1 MAKKLKATHEG
12 PLKINE
18 VEIQAYNLENGD
30 RVMSRIS
37 FIRAL
42 GRTGKAKGG
51 RKYDKDLQVPVFL
64 TAGNLQPFISDK
76 LKKDS
81 VTIPFIDM
89 NGKESLGYKAELLAS
104 VCYVF
109 IDALEAKALKSN
121 QLHIAER
128 AKILVR
134 GFATVGLI
142 ALVDEATGFQYD
154 RNRQELQKI
163 LKAYVSEHLLKW
175 EKRFP
180 DEFYIQMFR
189 LRGWK
194 YTTVSIKKRPGVIG
208 TWTNRLIYDQLPTG
222 VLQKLKDE
230 TPKTKKGH
238 RKHRYHQLLTDNIGN
253 PHLEKQ
259 INSVVTLMKVSSTWK
274 GFERLFKRAYP
285 KGQQQ
290 ELDFGDIDEN

>member
-1 MAKKLKATHEG
+1 MAKYLKATHEG
-12 PLKINE
+12 PLKIND
-18 VEIQAYNLENGD
+18 VEIQAYNLENGE
-30 RVMSRIS
+30 RVMSRAT

-51 RKYDKDLQVPVFL
+51 RKYDQDLQVPVFL
-64 TAGNLQPFISDK
+64 TASNLKPYISQE
-76 LKKDS
+76 LLES
-81 VTIPFIDM
+81 STPIPFLDL
-89 NGKESLGYKAELLAS
+89 NGKKSIGYKASLLAE

-109 IDALEAKALKSN
+109 IDALEGEALKTN
-121 QLHIAER
+121 QLHIAQR

-142 ALVDEATGFQYD
+142 ALVDEATGYQYD

-180 DEFYIQMFR
+180 DEFYVQMFR

-194 YTTVSIKKRPGVIG
+194 YTTESIKRRPGVIG
-208 TWTNRLIYDQLPTG
+208 TWTNKLIYEQLPEG
-222 VLQKLKDE
+222 VLQKLKSE
-230 TPKTKKGH
+230 TPKTKKGN
-238 RKHRYHQLLTDNIGN
+238 RKHKFHQLLTTEIGN

-274 GFERLFKRAYP
+274 GFERLFKRAFP
-285 KGQQQ
+285 KGQQK
-290 ELDFGDIDEN
+290 EIDFGDID